1 MTAKTTTPK
10 PTKPRK
16 PRASRKKP
24 AQYTDEQRD
33 AATVA
38 MLRDPEAYADGLI
51 DDAARASMMPED
63 LPYYDTAEYVQA
75 LAVVEQVAQTLTD
88 RYASPKM
95 TAASYV
101 DALRADGIPERV
113 ALDLWT
119 KNLTNQLHEHR
130 KVRRVDLYTGEVRTD
145 KVYTRRWNKRD
156 DLVGTIT
163 VGEVT
168 FMLADD
174 HDRTNSDGEYLVHLI
189 AVPHHE
195 TMFYDLPDGNRV
207 PYLGQYVPDSKRAE
221 PGAGEQRA
229 FLSNVRLLA
238 VLSPTTAE
246 QIGKRWHEAKQA
258 ARRLVEIAQAAAEAD
273 APSDEQHRDEQPTER
288 KRSALDLAHA
298 AAMAIDPE

>member
-1 MTAKTTTPK
+1 MTAKTTATK

-16 PRASRKKP
+16 PRISSAKP
-24 AQYTDEQRD
+24 TQYTDDQRD

-63 LPYYDTAEYVQA
+63 LPYYDTAAYVEA

-95 TAASYV
+95 TAAGYV
-101 DALRADGIPERV
+101 AALRAEGIPERV

-119 KNLTNQLHEHR
+119 KTLTNQLHEHR
-130 KVRRVDLYTGEVRTD
+130 KVRRVDVYTGEVRTD

-156 DLVGTIT
+156 DLVGSIT
-163 VGEVT
+163 AGDVT
-168 FMLADD
+168 YVLADD
-174 HDRTNSDGEYLVHLI
+174 QDRVDSRGEYVVHLI

-195 TMFYDLPDGNRV
+195 TMYYDMPDGNRV

-221 PGAGEQRA
+221 PGAGDQRA

-238 VLSPTTAE
+238 VLSSTTAE
-246 QIGKRWHEAKQA
+246 QVGKQWHEAKQA
-258 ARRLVEIAQAAAEAD
+258 ARRLVEIERAAAEAD
-273 APSDEQHRDEQPTER
+273 APSVEQDQDEQPTER

-298 AAMAIDPE
+298 SAMAFDPE